1 MFYLKLS
8 NPFIPL
14 NYSNSICDKTE
25 SRREV
30 EKWYSVEKSSRRET
44 PSIRLKCQFQ
54 SIDILPLR
62 DYEHLTKFLKD
73 EYKTLCK
80 MLEPHISVKVK
91 EELSSS
97 MMNVF
102 KIQDVAED
110 ILADI
115 VVHEISTNENESL
128 TFRQS
133 YPQDFWNGKV
143 CLFLY

>member
-1 MFYLKLS
+1 
-8 NPFIPL
+8 
-14 NYSNSICDKTE
+14 
-25 SRREV
+25 
-30 EKWYSVEKSSRRET
+30 
-44 PSIRLKCQFQ
+44 
-54 SIDILPLR
+54 
-62 DYEHLTKFLKD
+62 
-73 EYKTLCK
+73 